1 MTEQKAK
8 EPMDYKDTVFLPKT
22 DFPMKAG
29 LPQKEPGILA
39 KWEADGLYH
48 RSREARAGREK
59 FILHDGPPYAN
70 GDMHIGHAL
79 NHILKDMVCRT
90 QSLLGKDAPYVPGW
104 DCHGLPIEWK
114 VEEQY
119 RKKKLNKDEVP
130 VKEFRAECR
139 AYAQH
144 WVNVQREQVKRLG
157 ILGHWEKPYLTM
169 DFDSEATIVSEL
181 LKFAESGQL
190 YRGAKPVMW
199 SPVEKTALAEAEVE
213 YEEITST
220 QIDVAFEIVES
231 PIPELVGAHAVIWTT
246 TPWTIPVNQA
256 IAYGPDVEYSL
267 VEAATAATVGFE
279 TRSGGKVTA
288 QSDLFA
294 CRRYL
299 VASALFEQFKGRA
312 QFVDLWQVVATLNGS
327 DLAGTIARH
336 PIYNYLRHSREGGNP
351 SPATSSQPDGSVMD
365 PRLRGGDEKGN
376 GMSDAE
382 WERALEFYARPRP
395 FLPGDFVTTD
405 SGTGLVHMAPDHGE
419 DDFDLCKAHGIEPVF
434 AVGPDGRYR
443 DDWAWLGGNT
453 LSVINSKLN
462 APPNADGTGGPI
474 CEALKATG
482 ALLSARNDESTRHSY
497 PHSWRSKAKVI
508 YRCTPQWF
516 VPMDKPVDRDCPR
529 MGTVPNAGG
538 AQSGTVPK
546 GTVPDVTLDGVGHAS
561 GIPAT
566 LRELATAAIADTRW
580 VPEKGRNRIGAMVE
594 GRPDWVLSRQ
604 RAWGVPITLFV
615 DRKSGQYLN
624 DAGVNARIVEAIKA
638 EGVDAWEAARAQ
650 EYLGDAYTC
659 EDYEQVFDIL
669 DVWFDS
675 GCTHVFTLE
684 SGKWPELSWPADLYL
699 EGSDQHRGWFQ
710 SSLLQSSATRGRAP
724 YDAVLTHGFTMDA
737 KGLKMSK
744 SVGNTVDPLKVME
757 VNGADI
763 IRLWALSV
771 DFTED
776 HRIGDEILKGVGD
789 QYRKLRNTFRYLLGA
804 LDGFSEAER
813 VNFGQGLS
821 PNGDCPQNAPE
832 EGIVPMRGQSLEQL
846 PELERYVLHLLS
858 GLDAKLKVAVDDFD
872 FNSYVRLLSDFAN
885 EDLSAFFFDIRKD
898 CLYCDAPDSPK
909 RRAYR
914 TVLDILFHAMVRYAA
929 PVLVFTA
936 EEVWASRYP
945 DAESVHLLE
954 WPILPSLRHSREGG
968 NPSPETFSQPDDPV
982 MDPRLRGGDELVEK
996 WTRLRSLRE
1005 GVLAHLETLRREKV
1019 IGSSLEG
1026 SLQLTLRQD
1035 SDVALVQSL
1044 DFDEICIACEIAV
1057 ETNSSVPEH
1066 VDMVLIGATK
1076 TTHHKCGR
1084 CWRHLPEVSED
1095 GALCGRCDDVISN
1108 Q

>member
-1 MTEQKAK
+1 MTDAR
-8 EPMDYKDTVFLPKT
+8 DFKDTVFLPKT

-29 LPQKEPGILA
+29 LPQKEPAILEQ
-39 KWEADGLYH
+39 WEADGLYAKL
-48 RSREARAGREK
+48 REARAGREK

-157 ILGHWEKPYLTM
+157 ILGNWDKPYLTM

-213 YEEITST
+213 YENIVST

-256 IAYGPDVEYSL
+256 IAYGPDVEYVLIRSIERNIL
-267 VEAATAATVGFE
+267 IAAERQFDFWVRMT
-279 TRSGGKVTA
+279 
-288 QSDLFA
+288 SDG
-294 CRRYL
+294 
-299 VASALFEQFKGRA
+299 Q
-312 QFVDLWQVVATLNGS
+312 ATLTQAEPGDGVIKTFKGS

-336 PIYNYLRHSREGGNP
+336 PMAKLFESPLPPAGGAGGGPTDGGDLPTPNPSREREGDSVNP
-351 SPATSSQPDGSVMD
+351 ASP
-365 PRLRGGDEKGN
+365 L
-376 GMSDAE
+376 AE
-382 WERALEFYARPRP
+382 FFLRPRP

-419 DDFDLCKAHGIEPVF
+419 DDFDLCKAHGLEPVF
-434 AVGPDGRYR
+434 AVEGDGKYR
-443 DDWAWLGGNT
+443 ADWGWLGGQG
-453 LSVINSKLN
+453 SVINPKFN

-474 CEALKATG
+474 CEDLKKAG
-482 ALLSARNDESTRHSY
+482 GLLAASADYQHSY

-516 VPMDKPVDRDCPR
+516 VPMDRQIAPPSALRAATSPSQVDGEEVSANPPHRLA
-529 MGTVPNAGG
+529 MGRGTAAAGG
-538 AQSGTVPK
+538 GGGES
-546 GTVPDVTLDGVGHAS
+546 
-561 GIPAT
+561 T
-566 LRELATAAIADTRW
+566 LRQRATQAIAETRW

-615 DRKSGQYLN
+615 DRKTGQYLN
-624 DAGVNARIVEAIKA
+624 DVSVNARIVDAIKA

-650 EYLGDAYTC
+650 EYLGSEYNAD
-659 EDYEQVFDIL
+659 DYEQVFDIL

-710 SSLLQSSATRGRAP
+710 SSLLQSCGTRGRAP
-724 YDAVLTHGFTMDA
+724 YDAVLTHGFTMDQ

-744 SVGNTVDPLKVME
+744 SVGNTVDPLKIMQ
-757 VNGADI
+757 NSGADI

-776 HRIGDEILKGVGD
+776 HRIGDEILRGVGD
-789 QYRKLRNTFRYLLGA
+789 QYRKLRNTFRYMLGA
-804 LDGFSEAER
+804 LQGFSDAEK
-813 VNFGQGLS
+813 VAVE
-821 PNGDCPQNAPE
+821 D
-832 EGIVPMRGQSLEQL
+832 M

-858 GLDAKLKVAVDDFD
+858 ELDAKLRKAVDDFD
-872 FNSYVRLLSDFAN
+872 FNSYVRLLSEFAN

-898 CLYCDAPDSPK
+898 CLYCDANPASGYQTDK
-909 RRAYR
+909 RRACR

-936 EEVWASRYP
+936 EEIWKTRFP
-945 DAESVHLLE
+945 DADSVHLLE
-954 WPILPSLRHSREGG
+954 WPPLPDLRHSREGG
-968 NPSPETFSQPDDPV
+968 NPSPAGEFSTGPE
-982 MDPRLRGGDELVEK
+982 MDPRLRGGDELVERWAK
-996 WTRLRSLRE
+996 IREFRSAANE
-1005 GVLAHLETLRREKV
+1005 AIEPLRREKT
-1019 IGSSLEG
+1019 IGSSLQADVWLDVDGEP
-1026 SLQLTLRQD
+1026 SQNLLT
-1035 SDVALVQSL
+1035 SV
-1044 DFDEICIACEIAV
+1044 DFAELLIAAGVKITANEKGDFELNGKSAAANLKV
-1057 ETNSSVPEH
+1057 FVHAKP
-1066 VDMVLIGATK
+1066 

-1084 CWRHLPEVSED
+1084 CWRHLPEVTED
-1095 GALCGRCDDVISN
+1095 GALCGRCDGVLN
-1108 Q
+1108 G